1 MIFNKNY
8 IIIVYVKKYKLL
20 NKFLRL
26 KLSKW
31 KEYIDI
37 WNLIFIDGL

>member
-20 NKFLRL
+20 NKFL
-26 KLSKW
+26 SKW